1 MDASMSCL
9 GLVGHPDPNA
19 ELGAKIGVV
28 VGGRGGGGIASVKIK
43 RSQPN
48 GARNNM
54 PAQ

>member
-28 VGGRGGGGIASVKIK
+28 VGGRGGGVLQALK
-43 RSQPN
+43 
-48 GARNNM
+48 
-54 PAQ
+54 